1 VIEINYAQIR
11 HYDTAN
17 GIGIRSSIFF
27 SGCTHNC
34 HNCFNKAYHDFKYG
48 NEFTNKEI
56 NIIKE
61 YMKEDQINGI
71 TLLGGE
77 PLQQNPIEM
86 INFLKDIRSIIDEYN
101 KSIWIYSGYTYE
113 EIILEKEK
121 FSIEAIERKNIY
133 LLNTKF
139 MLMRLG
145 KEEIYLYVIKTDN
158 GKKYKLYKQTKG
170 YFKSVY
176 AKCTNDT
183 SLPIA
188 MQKLSKISN
197 IKKGK

>member
-1 VIEINYAQIR
+1 MTYEFKYSISNSNGIFYYLFIFLGFFIAIFINYLILK
-11 HYDTAN
+11 
-17 GIGIRSSIFF
+17 F
-27 SGCTHNC
+27 
-34 HNCFNKAYHDFKYG
+34 FNKPILLTLDKVIHGEYKHSVLAFLLLFIVPFIFLYG
-48 NEFTNKEI
+48 IFPCFI
-56 NIIKE
+56 A
-61 YMKEDQINGI
+61 G
-71 TLLGGE
+71 L
-77 PLQQNPIEM
+77 M
-86 INFLKDIRSIIDEYN
+86 INKVMYKNGSIDILNNYAILHYKN
-101 KSIWIYSGYTYE
+101 E